1 MFKFLFIY
9 KNKLDATYIRIVK
22 KIIQIFVLKLI
33 QTSIKFK
40 SIQISD
46 EKKMLSQS
54 TQAQQVNTKKTK
66 KIKK

>member
-46 EKKMLSQS
+46 EKKCYLSLPKPNRL
-54 TQAQQVNTKKTK
+54 TPKKPK
-66 KIKK
+66 K